1 MMKHMRALS
10 LTALFA
16 ILIAGGMFLTGSE
29 EAESQQP
36 QEFSYAAPGLGQD
49 IYSFSDFTAGS
60 VIEIAQSSCG
70 NDTCSADQCC
80 CLNTET
86 GAQCCRPNTSGNCVE
101 SCKRGSPC

>member
-1 MMKHMRALS
+1 MKHMRALS
-10 LTALFA
+10 ITAVFA
-16 ILIAGGMFLTGSE
+16 ILITGGIFLAGSE

-36 QEFSYAAPGLGQD
+36 QEFPYAATGLGQD
-49 IYSFSDFTAGS
+49 TYSFSDFTAGS
-60 VIEIAQSSCG
+60 VVEIAQSSCG
-70 NDTCSADQCC
+70 SDTCSADQCC

>member
-1 MMKHMRALS
+1 MRRMRTLS
-10 LTALFA
+10 LMALLA
-16 ILIAGGMFLTGSE
+16 ILIAVGIFFAGGE
-29 EAESQQP
+29 QAESQQP
-36 QEFSYAAPGLGQD
+36 QEFSYITSELGQD
-49 IYSFSDFTAGS
+49 IYPFSDFTAGS

-86 GAQCCRPNTSGNCVE
+86 GAQCCRTNTSGNCVE

>member
-1 MMKHMRALS
+1 MRRMRTLS
-10 LTALFA
+10 LTALIA
-16 ILIAGGMFLTGSE
+16 ILIAGGIYFTGGE
-29 EAESQQP
+29 QAESQQP
-36 QEFSYAAPGLGQD
+36 QEFSYITSELGQD
-49 IYSFSDFTAGS
+49 LYSFPGFSAAQ